1 MVSLRVPFN
10 LPHQMSLLF
19 HLKSI
24 FLLSFLPFF
33 LIAQN
38 DTSRIQLSQLPVSA
52 TRIYNFA
59 NGCRLQNIDSNLLKI
74 NQLQSLSDVLQQQSG
89 LSMKTYGTSGLS
101 TASARG
107 TGAGHTAVLWNG
119 FNLQNNMNGVIDFNL
134 LPAFIANKILIQSGG
149 ETALNGNGAVG
160 GVVHL
165 QNTNEKI
172 EHKAMLALGSFSDYR
187 AGFVTGFEHQNIK
200 SSIKI
205 SYATIQNDF
214 SFQDW
219 TQVGK
224 PIRKQENA
232 AAQLLNMIQHNHIQ
246 LPNNQLLTTDIW
258 FQTAQRQIAPSITE
272 KGSDAAQKDR
282 AFRFATAWKIPTNNW
297 IFENRVGIFD
307 EFLNFKQGTI
317 NDDSRSLVVTGVSE
331 AIFNQNNH
339 RLNIGLQYQYIKA
352 FTENYPS
359 TFYQYRPS
367 IFGAYRLIINEK
379 HIVNTA
385 IRQEIINGSFIP
397 FVASVGWEGKMM
409 DNFKLKSNISKNYKT
424 PTFNDLYWNGAG
436 NANLLPEAGW
446 AGELTGVCF
455 LDKTV
460 FSHKIEVTAFA
471 QKVQNWII
479 WLPQS
484 DNIWRPSNIKTVFAR
499 GLEASYE
506 AKMKL
511 EKANVSFRTD
521 YQFTRSTNA
530 EVAASVIKNSID
542 KQLIYV
548 PVHKAQFSVQFSH
561 PTLSIFYA
569 HQVFGKR
576 FTTSDNSSALP
587 IYDIANV
594 IFSKSFQIK
603 NTAFYTQF
611 KINNVYN
618 AVYQVIA
625 ANPMPGRNFQLS
637 VTTNLHPKK

>member
-1 MVSLRVPFN
+1 VFRPISLPKK
-10 LPHQMSLLF
+10 LAMSFIF
-19 HLKSI
+19 HFSFFI
-24 FLLSFLPFF
+24 FLPFF

-38 DTSRIQLSQLPVSA
+38 DTSHIELSQMPVSA

-59 NGCRLQNIDSNLLKI
+59 NGCRLQSVDSNLLKI

-89 LSMKTYGTSGLS
+89 LGMKTYSTTGLS

-172 EHKAMLALGSFSDYR
+172 AHKLMFTLGNFSDYR
-187 AGFVTGFEHQNIK
+187 AAMMTGFEQQNLK
-200 SSIKI
+200 STIKI
-205 SYATIQNDF
+205 SYSTAENNF

-219 TQVGK
+219 TQVQK
-224 PIRKQENA
+224 PTRRQTNA
-232 AAQLLNMIQHNHIQ
+232 AAQQFNILQHNDIQ
-246 LPNNQLLTTDIW
+246 LPHNQTISTDIW
-258 FQTAQRQIAPSITE
+258 FQNAQREIPPSITE
-272 KGSDAAQKDR
+272 NSSDAAQKDR
-282 AFRFATAWKIPTNNW
+282 TFRLAAAWKIPKNTW
-297 IFENRVGIFD
+297 VLENRIGIFD
-307 EFLNFKQGTI
+307 EFLNFKQGKI
-317 NDDSRSLVVTGVSE
+317 NDDSKSLVATGVSE
-331 AIFNQNNH
+331 AIFNKNNH
-339 RLNIGLQYQYIKA
+339 RLDIGLQYQYIKA
-352 FTENYPS
+352 FTENYS
-359 TFYQYRPS
+359 TTFYQYRPS

-385 IRQEIINGSFIP
+385 IRQEIINGNFIP

-409 DNFKLKSNISKNYKT
+409 ENFKLKSNISKNYKT

-436 NANLLPEAGW
+436 NINLSPEAGW
-446 AGELTGVCF
+446 AGELTGIF
-455 LDKTV
+455 LGNKQPL
-460 FSHKIEVTAFA
+460 SHQLEITAFA

-506 AKMKL
+506 AKIQL
-511 EKANVSFRTD
+511 EKTNCSFRVD
-521 YQFTRSTNA
+521 YQFTRATNMD
-530 EVAASVIKNSID
+530 VASNVIKSSID

-548 PVHKAQFSVQFSH
+548 PAHKAQFALQLLH
-561 PTLSIFYA
+561 PNLSIFYA

-576 FTTSDNSSALP
+576 FTTSDNGAFLP
-587 IYDIANV
+587 IYAIANAT
-594 IFSKSFQIK
+594 FSKSFQIK
-603 NTAFYTQF
+603 NTALYTQL

-625 ANPMPGRNFQLS
+625 ANPMPGRNVQLS
-637 VTTNLHPKK
+637 VISAL